1 MQIIKPG
8 VNRFRWRGTCYQ
20 CECEFLCTSDEIDK
34 KIFNTHIVRV
44 DSFAT
49 CPWCGESEVK
59 VSDNIE

>member
-8 VNRFRWRGTCYQ
+8 INRFGWRGRCCQ

-34 KIFNTHIVRV
+34 SEFNVHDVRI
-44 DSFAT
+44 DTAT

-59 VSDNIE
+59 VRENLE